1 MKNWVRKNIF
11 KICGFCLAMSFSV
24 WTDFISGF
32 FFGEPQH
39 PFDE

>member
-11 KICGFCLAMSFSV
+11 SICSFCLAMSFFV
-24 WTDFISGF
+24 WTDMVSGI